1 MSILKVRNKTTNQWE
16 EIQAIKG
23 EQGDTGVGITSI
35 TKTGTSGYV
44 DTYTIT
50 FSDGTTSTYEV
61 TNGEVSEEDLE
72 QRLYDNTQML
82 YNALPTTSGNGEE
95 ITLDGTA
102 EVPFRKMDLKG
113 NTYQET
119 TTGSTLSDFS
129 NMEETIN
136 GLNIKWNE
144 NNMLTLNGSY
154 SVLINSK
161 KTGRL
166 KNSVTLKAG
175 TTYYLHARA
184 ISGNYSVTNAS
195 NANVAIVLVSSTSN
209 QNLMRNSITCLKSG
223 TPTFSTPTY
232 TPSED
237 IIVDTIHLFIQYAP
251 NDIVYNNFKVQYCLT
266 TDTTPKYEPYTGNQP
281 SPSPDYPQDIQV
293 VSGDNS
299 ITIANNDNTQSQTY
313 PINLGN
319 IELCKIGDYQDK
331 IYKDSGK
338 WYLEKKIGKV
348 VLDGDNKRVTYADVY
363 NNIYQFFYL
372 VSPNMTDFNHRK
384 IYVFTNFFKGVKY
397 ESNWTIDNSS
407 ALQNNGNLRLNTS
420 KFDNANDFNLWLTTH
435 NLIAYYVLATPTTT
449 EITDT
454 TLISQLEAL
463 EKAYSYDAQTYISQT
478 NQDKPFII
486 DAEAILNMKYLFN
499 DLETRIAVLETE

>member
-1 MSILKVRNKTTNQWE
+1 
-16 EIQAIKG
+16 
-23 EQGDTGVGITSI
+23 
-35 TKTGTSGYV
+35 
-44 DTYTIT
+44 
-50 FSDGTTSTYEV
+50 
-61 TNGEVSEEDLE
+61 
-72 QRLYDNTQML
+72 ML

-95 ITLDGTA
+95 ITLDETA
-102 EVPFRKMDLKG
+102 EVPFRKIDLKG
-113 NTYQET
+113 NTSQET

-184 ISGNYSVTNAS
+184 ISGNYSVTNAN

-209 QNLMRNSITCLKSG
+209 QNLMRNSITCPKSG

-237 IIVDTIHLFIQYAP
+237 IIVDTIQLFIQYAP

-266 TDTTPKYEPYTGNQP
+266 TDTTPKYEEYTGGIA
-281 SPSPDYPQDIQV
+281 SPNPDYPQNIQV
-293 VSGDNS
+293 VKGNNT
-299 ITIANNDNTQSQTY
+299 ITISNSDNTQSQTY
-313 PINLGN
+313 PINIGN
-319 IELCKIGDYQDK
+319 IELCKIGDYQDR
-331 IYKDSGK
+331 IYKENGK
-338 WYLEKKIGKV
+338 WYIEKQIRKISFGAITTGTFDTSGTYKV
-348 VLDGDNKRVTYADVY
+348 FYWRTRDPDGFHPGLNVYCKYLIGAYNLNDMKSKAQY
-363 NNIYQFFYL
+363 NNSIYWGSGSCYIRID
-372 VSPNMTDFNHRK
+372 DFETTEEYIDFINNHEIEVYAR
-384 IYVFTNFFKGVKY
+384 
-397 ESNWTIDNSS
+397 
-407 ALQNNGNLRLNTS
+407 LR
-420 KFDNANDFNLWLTTH
+420 
-435 NLIAYYVLATPTTT
+435 TPTTT
-449 EITDT
+449 EITDS

-463 EKAYSYDAQTYISQT
+463 KNAYSYDAQTNISQT
-478 NQDKPFII
+478 NEDKPFII